1 VARENLT
8 DKRIAHMKA
17 PPAGRKEVFDTV
29 KTGLCFRVTSTGAR
43 SWSVLYRFNGEL
55 RRDTL
60 GPYPK
65 IGLAKARQMA
75 GETIETVGAGI
86 DPRQVKAAAEAEEA
100 ERKADTVDVVAERFI
115 ARYAS
120 QKRWGELERVLR
132 RDVMPEWGKRPVA
145 EITRKDIIELLDTIA
160 ERAPVQANRT
170 LTVLQIFF
178 GWCLDRYIGADP
190 SAKIKKPTAE
200 TTRERVL
207 TDDELRA
214 FWAGCDRL
222 GWPFG
227 PLFQLLA
234 LTTCRRS
241 EIAELALSEINK
253 PEKLIELSGARY
265 KTGRPHVVPLTD
277 MALRIIEGLPE
288 VGTKSGLVFT
298 TNDETPVSGLS
309 KAKRN
314 LDKHMLEELQRYAR
328 ERGEYPKK
336 IKLPN
341 WTPHDLRRTARSNF
355 SKLGILPDIGE
366 RVLGHVVGGIR
377 GVYDRYLFLPE
388 KRAALDRWA
397 AYLMA
402 LVNPTPNK
410 VTPIETARQ
419 KRASRR
425 RAS

>member
-1 VARENLT
+1 MARENLT
-8 DKRIAHMKA
+8 DKRVAHMKA
-17 PPAGRKEVFDTV
+17 PLAGRKEVFDTV
-29 KTGLCFRVTSTGAR
+29 KTGLCFRVTASGAK
-43 SWSVLYRFNGEL
+43 SWSVLYRCNGEL

-75 GETIETVGAGI
+75 GETVEAAGAGI
-86 DPRQVKAAAEAEEA
+86 DPRQVKAAAKAEET

-132 RDVMPEWGKRPVA
+132 RDIMPEWGKRPVA
-145 EITRKDIIELLDTIA
+145 DITRKDIIELLDTIA

-178 GWCLDRYIGADP
+178 GWCLDRYIDADP

-207 TDDELRA
+207 NDDELRA
-214 FWAGCDRL
+214 FWAGCDKL

-234 LTTCRRS
+234 LTACRRS
-241 EIAELALSEINK
+241 EIAELALTEINK
-253 PEKLIELSGARY
+253 PEKLIELAGARY
-265 KTGRPHVVPLTD
+265 KTGRPHVVPLSD
-277 MALRIIEGLPE
+277 MALRIIEALPQ

-298 TNDETPVSGLS
+298 TNDETAVSGLS

-314 LDKHMLEELQRYAR
+314 LDKHMLEELRRYATD
-328 ERGEYPKK
+328 RGEDLEKVT
-336 IKLPN
+336 LPG
-341 WTPHDLRRTARSNF
+341 WTPHDLRRTARTNF

-377 GVYDRYLFLPE
+377 GIYDRYLFLPE

-397 AYLMA
+397 QHLQGIIAPA
-402 LVNPTPNK
+402 PAN
-410 VTPIETARQ
+410 VTPITEARKRRV
-419 KRASRR
+419 KRA
-425 RAS
+425 